1 MRIRADLDRLRLD
14 AMQFLSW
21 WRDELSACIPD
32 DLRRRVEQRSRR
44 VTIRPARDCVEIDV
58 VTGAE
63 GRTLREDAPLDQLDD
78 AGWAQL
84 EGLMEDAVSRIR
96 LPERSVFR
104 TNVSLPVAAVRNIRP
119 AIELQLP
126 LISPLLPSAV
136 CWAYRTG
143 IRTADRIGVAVFL
156 ARKAELDLI
165 TDMFDRRG
173 LVAPPIEVA
182 SAEGPVVLRAGRAR
196 FRSPER
202 KEKRI
207 AVAAG
212 LLLLATIPLTIWA
225 GSAFAVWMGGRALE
239 TLRAQVAPI
248 SAAAR
253 RAEIADGRRRAIA
266 PLTHQAAVAPVLD
279 DLAVALPETAYLDNF
294 RFSGRENIGFVVAGQ
309 VDGDT
314 GRAIQKASQLLQV
327 SGEDA
332 EGEEGAPLDFR
343 ARVR

>member
-1 MRIRADLDRLRLD
+1 M
-14 AMQFLSW
+14 
-21 WRDELSACIPD
+21 
-32 DLRRRVEQRSRR
+32 
-44 VTIRPARDCVEIDV
+44 
-58 VTGAE
+58 
-63 GRTLREDAPLDQLDD
+63 
-78 AGWAQL
+78 
-84 EGLMEDAVSRIR
+84 
-96 LPERSVFR
+96 
-104 TNVSLPVAAVRNIRP
+104 
-119 AIELQLP
+119 
-126 LISPLLPSAV
+126 
-136 CWAYRTG
+136 
-143 IRTADRIGVAVFL
+143 
-156 ARKAELDLI
+156 
-165 TDMFDRRG
+165 
-173 LVAPPIEVA
+173 
-182 SAEGPVVLRAGRAR
+182 VLRAGRAR
-196 FRSPER
+196 LRSPER

-207 AVAAG
+207 AGAAG